1 MTSRRRFLRL
11 GAAGGAGLYFT
22 TKYGFGSR
30 VYSQIPG
37 GTLPPDVIPKF
48 VTPLLIPPAMPLDST
63 SPTTDYYSIAVRQ
76 FGQQILPPPHRQTTV
91 WGYGSLT
98 DARTFNYPSYT
109 IEARANR
116 RVEVTWVNQLIDSAG
131 RYLPHLL
138 PVDQTLHWANPPGGV
153 AGRDMHGLDP
163 TPYRGPVPIVTH
175 LHGSH
180 VTDESDGYPEA
191 WYLPAA
197 SNIPAGFATTGT
209 WYNYFRAKFAATW
222 GGSWA
227 PGSAKFTYANDQRAT
242 ALWYHDHAL
251 GMTRVNVYAG
261 PAGFYLI
268 RGGASDLS
276 PGILP
281 GPAPAVGGPAGTRY
295 YEIPIVIQDR
305 SFNAD
310 DSLFYPDNRAFFEG
324 LQTGQLQ
331 IPFIPQSACS
341 GPSDVSPIWNP
352 EFFGNTIVVNG
363 RTWPYLEV
371 EQRRYR
377 FRFLNGCDSRFLI
390 LKLSRAG
397 LPFWQIG
404 ADGGFLPA
412 AARLDQL
419 LMGPAERADVI
430 VDFTNVP
437 VQTDIVLLNLG
448 PDEPFGGG
456 EPDLDFDASDPATTG
471 MVMQFRVV
479 AAQSVDVSTP
489 PDALVLPQTTPL
501 PSAALTRQLSL
512 NEAESATVLVDGHPG
527 HGHRKHQPANLKLAC
542 TDPAGVPFGP
552 TMALLGTVTPQ
563 GESNPRRWMDAIT
576 ENPAPGTT
584 EVWEIHN
591 FTEDAH
597 PIHVHMVQFEVVD
610 RQDASGVVR
619 PPEAWETGTKD
630 TVVSY
635 PGEITRVKA
644 TFDRAGQFVWHCHI
658 LEHEDNEMMRPYSV
672 GPVQT
677 PTP

>member
-1 MTSRRRFLRL
+1 MGTRRRFLAL
-11 GAAGGAGLYFT
+11 GAAGGAGLWLT
-22 TKYGFGSR
+22 TKFGPALH
-30 VYSQIPG
+30 SQIPG
-37 GTLPPDVIPKF
+37 GTLPPAVIPKF
-48 VTPLLIPPAMPLDST
+48 ATPLLIPPAMPLAGSSSST
-63 SPTTDYYSIAVRQ
+63 DFYSIAVRQ
-76 FGQQILPPPHRQTTV
+76 FAQQILPPPHRRTVV
-91 WGYGSLT
+91 WGYGSVT
-98 DARTFNYPSYT
+98 DEGTFNYPSYT

-116 RVEVTWVNQLIDSAG
+116 RVEVTWINQLVDQDG

-138 PVDQTLHWANPPGGV
+138 PVDQTLHWANPPGGL
-153 AGRDMHGLDP
+153 AGRDMPGRDP
-163 TPYRGPVPIVTH
+163 RPYRGPVPIVTH
-175 LHGSH
+175 LHGAHS
-180 VTDESDGYPEA
+180 TDESDGYPEA

-197 SNIPAGFATTGT
+197 RNIPRGVASTGT
-209 WYNYFRAKFAATW
+209 WYNHFRAKYLTRW
-222 GGSWA
+222 GGSWD
-227 PGSAKFTYANDQRAT
+227 PGTAKFTYENKQRAT
-242 ALWYHDHAL
+242 TLWYHDHAL

-268 RGGASDLS
+268 RGGPSDL
-276 PGILP
+276 PAGVLP
-281 GPAPAVGGPAGTRY
+281 GPAPALGDPAGMRY

-305 SFNAD
+305 SFDANA
-310 DSLFYPDNRAFFEG
+310 SLYYPDNRAFFEG
-324 LQTGQLQ
+324 LHTGQLQ
-331 IPFIPQSACS
+331 IPFIPDLACS
-341 GPSDVSPIWNP
+341 GPSDVPPIWNP

-390 LKLSRAG
+390 LQLSTDG

-437 VQTDIVLLNLG
+437 LGTEIVLLNLG

-456 EPDLDFDASDPATTG
+456 VPNDDFDRSDSATTG

-479 AAQSVDVSTP
+479 AARSVDVSTP
-489 PDALVLPQTTPL
+489 PETLVLPPTLAL
-501 PSAALTRQLSL
+501 PPATITRQLSL

-527 HGHRKHQPANLKLAC
+527 HGHKKHQPANLKLSCA
-542 TDPAGVPFGP
+542 TGGEPFGP
-552 TMALLGTVTPQ
+552 TMALLGTVTLN
-563 GESNPRRWMDAIT
+563 GEGNPLRWMDTIT
-576 ENPAPGTT
+576 ENPAPGAT

-597 PIHVHMVQFEVVD
+597 PIHLHMVQFEVVE
-610 RQDASGVVR
+610 REDAAGVIR
-619 PPEAWETGTKD
+619 PPETWETGTKD

-635 PGEITRVKA
+635 PREVTRVKA
-644 TFDRAGQFVWHCHI
+644 TFDHAGQFVWHCHI

-672 GPVQT
+672 GPIQN
-677 PTP
+677 PTL